1 MEENTIYNEDCLN
14 TMLKIKSK
22 TIDLIIIDPP
32 YFEVKGDFD
41 FIWNSRKEYF
51 DFIKNVLNE
60 SKRILKDSGSVFVY
74 CSQEF
79 GAEFDLYLRELFTIK
94 NRLIWFRSGGVSP
107 RKKYK
112 VSHEPLFYCVNDIN
126 KHTWNLDDVRVKSK
140 YADTDKRLNPKGKS
154 PDDVW
159 YFPNLVGKK
168 KEKVNHPTQKPLSI
182 CDRIVKG
189 SSNEN
194 DLCYIPFAGS
204 GSELVS
210 LKMNN
215 RRYIGSE
222 ISKEYCDIIGTRLN
236 ECGGLF

>member
-1 MEENTIYNEDCLN
+1 MEKNKIYNEDCLK
-14 TMLKIKSK
+14 TMLKIKSE
-22 TIDLIIIDPP
+22 TIDLVIIDPP

-41 FIWNSRKEYF
+41 FVWNNRNEYF
-51 DFIKNVLNE
+51 DFIKKVLNE
-60 SKRILKDSGSVFVY
+60 SKRILKTNGSIFVY

-79 GAEFDLYLRELFTIK
+79 GAEFDLYLRELFAIK

-126 KHTWNLDDVRVKSK
+126 NHTWNLDDVRVKSK

-182 CDRIVKG
+182 CDRIIKG
-189 SSNEN
+189 SSSEN

-222 ISKEYCDIIGTRLN
+222 ISKEYCNIIEKRLN